1 MKRKFTFLIA
11 AAVMLLTMVATTG
24 TMWGQTRDNVTLQYL
39 GSTTFNMVAE
49 TNYAANLELDEEH
62 WSVVGVKNDASYMPA
77 CNKAHDVRL
86 YPGSGNGSSIIV
98 TNLDGATI
106 NSITFDMKLNTPTV
120 KVGGN
125 TVNPTDNVYTIN
137 STSFIVQN
145 GIDATSGN
153 QVQINSITITYTSGG
168 GSTYSVTYNAN
179 DATSGDVPVDDNE
192 YDSGDEVTVLGNTG
206 NLAKTGNT
214 WSGWNTLAN
223 GTGTTYQADDTFEI
237 TENTTLYAKWTPKSI
252 TSLAYT
258 GTPNKTDYF
267 EGDVFDP
274 TGLTVTATYN
284 DASSEDV
291 TAQVVWTP
299 NPLTAG
305 TTTVTGTFMEQTVE
319 VGGITVAGANIILNS
334 SNTPFSSTSG
344 SNTSIGTKTLD
355 GIEYQNYGGYNY
367 TSGNTTYLSINKS
380 INGYLGNNTKLCG
393 NISKIVVTF
402 SASNALGK
410 FTMYE
415 GSTALAETTTAT
427 KTTNGNVETY
437 TFSGNTGYFK
447 FKLTTTNTYCNIVD
461 IKIYLNECVQYT
473 VNGVASP
480 VAGGTVSVAE
490 SPLSVGN
497 TTTVTATPNEGYQFT
512 SWAVTGAG
520 STLSSTTDNPTT
532 FTMGTADA
540 TVTATFTQVVTYDID
555 VDDQIVNGSISADK
569 EHAAAGET
577 VTLTATPNAGY
588 ELNEWE
594 VVLDGSANPV
604 NVTETSATT
613 ATFEMPAS
621 NVLVSAT
628 FTAKPTYAITK
639 VVTPENTGTIETDAT
654 AWEGKSVLVL
664 VEPETGYSLTNIVVG
679 KTADLT
685 VTTAITGNVT
695 DGFTFTMPAYPV
707 TVTATFATA
716 DVLTGSEVYAAIGT
730 SHSSSYKA
738 WELDKTYATYNGQ
751 SMDVED
757 YIQLRY
763 KDETNNYSGIVTTA
777 SNGYVRKVELNFVN
791 NTTAGRKLSVYGKNT
806 AYSGPSD
813 LYSAETRGTL
823 LGEIVAGTN
832 NSITVTG
839 NYQYVGFLASG
850 AIYFEPIIITW
861 DPVTFYEVI
870 FDEAQTGGTI
880 SVSPT
885 TATESETITL
895 TATPAEHYEFTSWIV
910 KDEDENPIVVTGTN
924 PATFEMPASDVT
936 VEATFTALSQYDIT
950 IPAAIEDYI
959 MVDATNNKA
968 YAGETVTI
976 SVVDTPAGKVLS
988 TLTVTGDTSGD
999 EIEISPEVSASI
1011 DEYTFEMPA
1020 ENVTINATFGDSP
1033 KYTVTFYVNGTLDN
1047 NLTIGNI
1054 TPGSSIDLPTSST
1067 LIPDGYSLVGWATEG
1082 STVAVEDPYTP
1093 ANSIALYSLLQD
1105 ENAQI
1110 TYSYVKVTESLADWS
1125 GDYLIVYTTGNL
1137 AFDGSLTTLDASGNT
1152 ITVNITNNSI
1162 AANATTDAS
1171 KFSIAKYDGG
1181 YSIKSASNKYIGN
1194 GSNSNGLT
1202 ASDNQMKNTIT
1213 YNNGDIDIVGTGGAY
1228 LRYNSSSGQER
1239 FRYFKSSSY
1248 TSQKAIQLYKRTAND
1263 VPSFNTITEVS
1274 GTTTIGDDI
1283 PTTTCVVVENGAVLT
1298 FNGENQGTAANL
1310 IIQDGGQVIVSNAG
1324 VQATMIK
1331 DIAVPTKDGVGNWY
1345 TISTPV
1351 NNIAITSVTNLV
1363 LAAPAVYDLYR
1374 YNESETN
1381 WENYKASH
1389 DGFNNLTNGRG
1400 YLYYNST
1407 GSDLSFPGE
1416 LNSGDVAIAVT
1427 KTGTGDLAGFN
1438 LIGNPYSHNI
1448 YKGAGTAIPN
1458 SKTEDYVLST
1468 GFYTLS
1474 NEGAWTAGTD
1484 NSTAIKPGQGI
1495 LVKATT
1501 AGTVTMTNTTANGAK
1516 RDNEFIKFIIA
1527 NSQFEDVA
1535 YAMFN
1540 EEDGLNKINHRNASI
1555 PMLYI
1560 AQNEENY
1567 AIATMSEETQSF
1579 NLNFKA
1585 MTIGQYTLS
1594 YKAEG
1599 NYDYLHV
1606 IDRLTGEDV
1615 DMLLDG
1621 EYSFIASPSDNDARF
1636 IVRLG
1641 SNANGNA
1648 ENDIFA
1654 YQNGNDIVVNGEGEL
1669 QVFDMMGRMIAT
1681 QHINGVQTV
1690 NMPSNGVY
1698 IFKLNEKT
1706 QKIVVR

>member
-24 TMWGQTRDNVTLQYL
+24 EMWGQTRDEVTLQYL
-39 GSTTFNMVAE
+39 GSTTFNMEAE
-49 TNYAANLELDEEH
+49 TNYADVLELDEEH
-62 WSVVGVKNDASYMPA
+62 WSVVGVKNNASYMPA

-106 NSITFDMKLNTPTV
+106 NSITFDMKQNTPTV
-120 KVGGN
+120 KVGDN
-125 TVNPTDNVYTIN
+125 TISPTENVYTIN

-153 QVQINSITITYTSGG
+153 QVQINSITITFTSGG

-179 DATSGDVPVDDNE
+179 GATSGDVPEDDNE
-192 YDSGDEVTVLGNTG
+192 YESGDEVTVLGNTG

-237 TENTTLYAKWTPKSI
+237 TASTTLYAKWTPKSI
-252 TSLAYT
+252 TNLAYT

-267 EGDVFDP
+267 EGDIFDP

-319 VGGITVAGANIILNS
+319 IGGITVLGATIILNS
-334 SNTPFSSTSG
+334 SNTPFTSTSG
-344 SNTSIGTKTLD
+344 SNTSVGTKTLD

-540 TVTATFTQVVTYDID
+540 TVTATFTQVVTYDI
-555 VDDQIVNGSISADK
+555 VVNDATEHGSIEADK

-577 VTLTATPNAGY
+577 VTITATADNGY
-588 ELNEWE
+588 ELDEWIVE
-594 VVLDGSANPV
+594 DEDSTPIAVTGTNP
-604 NVTETSATT
+604 
-613 ATFEMPAS
+613 ATFVMPAKD
-621 NVLVSAT
+621 VLVSAT

-639 VVTPENTGTIETDAT
+639 VVTPVNGGTVATDET
-654 AWEGKSVLVL
+654 AWEGKDVTVL
-664 VEPETGYSLTNIVVG
+664 VEPIAGYNLVNIAVS
-679 KTADLT
+679 KTDDPE
-685 VTTAITGNVT
+685 VTTVITGNVT

-716 DVLTGSEVYAAIGT
+716 DVLTGSEVYAAMPN
-730 SHSSSYKA
+730 SKAYKE
-738 WELDKTYATYNGQ
+738 WTLVKTYATYKGQ
-751 SMDVED
+751 SNDVQD
-757 YIQLRY
+757 YIQLR
-763 KDETNNYSGIVTTA
+763 NQNPSGIVTTT
-777 SNGYVRKVELNFVN
+777 STGYARKVSVTYAGS
-791 NTTAGRKLSVYGKNT
+791 NTNARYLTVYGKNT
-806 AYSGPSD
+806 PYEGPAD
-813 LYSAETRGTL
+813 LYDNNKKGTS
-823 LGEIVAGTN
+823 LGTITYNTN
-832 NSITVTG
+832 DVSGELTITG
-839 NYQYVGFLASG
+839 DYQYIGLLAS
-850 AIYFEPIIITW
+850 AAMYFEPIIITW
-861 DPVTFYEVI
+861 DPVTFYDVIYDEV
-870 FDEAQTGGTI
+870 QTGGTI
-880 SVSPT
+880 SVSPA
-885 TATESETITL
+885 TAAEGETITL
-895 TATPAEHYEFTSWIV
+895 TATPAEHYEFTSWTV
-910 KDEDENPIVVTGTN
+910 LDEGYNPINVTGTN

-959 MVDATNNKA
+959 MVDATGNKA

-988 TLTVTGDTSGD
+988 TLTVIGDTSGD

-1020 ENVTINATFGDSP
+1020 ENVTINATFGDLP

-1047 NLTIGNI
+1047 NLTINNI
-1054 TPGSSIDLPTSST
+1054 TPGNSIILPTNST
-1067 LIPDGYSLVGWATEG
+1067 LIPEGYSLVGWATEG
-1082 STVAVEDPYTP
+1082 STVAVDNPYIP
-1093 ANSIALYSLLQD
+1093 ANSMALYSLLQD
-1105 ENAQI
+1105 NNAQV
-1110 TYSYVKVTESLADWS
+1110 TYSYVKVTKSLADWS

-1137 AFDGSLTTLDASGNT
+1137 AFDGSLETLDASGNT
-1152 ITVNITNNSI
+1152 IAVNITNNCI

-1171 KFSIAKYDGG
+1171 KFTIEEYEDG

-1194 GSNSNGLT
+1194 ASNSNGLT
-1202 ASDNQMKNTIT
+1202 ASDDQMENTIS
-1213 YNNGDIDIVGTGGAY
+1213 YNEGNIDIVSAGGAY
-1228 LRYNSSSGQER
+1228 LRYNSTSGQER

-1248 TSQKAIQLYKRTAND
+1248 TNQKAIQLYKRTAND
-1263 VPSFNTITEVS
+1263 VPSFNTITEVT

-1283 PTTTCVVVENGAVLT
+1283 PATTCVIVENGAVLT

-1310 IIQDGGQVIVSNAG
+1310 IIEDGGQLIHNGNVTATLKKNVAGYNTRSVSG
-1324 VQATMIK
+1324 
-1331 DIAVPTKDGVGNWY
+1331 WY
-1345 TISTPV
+1345 TIASPV
-1351 NNIAITSVTNLV
+1351 ADMDVNCATTGTYDFFAFNEENTKWLNQKVAANNITNFEQGV
-1363 LAAPAVYDLYR
+1363 
-1374 YNESETN
+1374 
-1381 WENYKASH
+1381 
-1389 DGFNNLTNGRG
+1389 G
-1400 YLYYNST
+1400 YLYANADATVVNYLGT
-1407 GSDLSFPGE
+1407 LIGTE
-1416 LNSGDVAIAVT
+1416 TEVT
-1427 KTGTGDLAGFN
+1427 KPLSYACENTSYQGIN
-1438 LIGNPYSHNI
+1438 LMGNPFSRNLV
-1448 YKGAGTAIPN
+1448 AGDIEIDGTPLTTYYTVEGGNELAT
-1458 SKTEDYVLST
+1458 KTLAT
-1468 GFYTLS
+1468 TP
-1474 NEGAWTAGTD
+1474 
-1484 NSTAIKPGQGI
+1484 IKPGQGFMVQATASSQN
-1495 LVKATT
+1495 LVFNPTSKDRSAAKVGYISIVAGNSEFTDNAFVQVGGGNTLHKMTLSDNSSIVYVMNNGNDYAAATID
-1501 AGTVTMTNTTANGAK
+1501 ALEGSMPVC
-1516 RDNEFIKFIIA
+1516 
-1527 NSQFEDVA
+1527 
-1535 YAMFN
+1535 
-1540 EEDGLNKINHRNASI
+1540 
-1555 PMLYI
+1555 
-1560 AQNEENY
+1560 
-1567 AIATMSEETQSF
+1567 
-1579 NLNFKA
+1579 FKA
-1585 MTIGQYTLS
+1585 NALGSYTITIE
-1594 YKAEG
+1594 AIDI
-1599 NYDYLHV
+1599 NADYLHL
-1606 IDRLTGEDV
+1606 IDNFTGEDIN
-1615 DMLLDG
+1615 LLL
-1621 EYSFIASPSDNDARF
+1621 EPSYSFIASNGDRAERF
-1636 IVRLG
+1636 TLVFRSNG
-1641 SNANGNA
+1641 SEGTT
-1648 ENDIFA
+1648 NDIFA
-1654 YQNGNDIVVNGEGEL
+1654 YQNNNDIIVNGEGEL
-1669 QVFDMMGRMIAT
+1669 QVFDVMGRMIST
-1681 QHINGVQTV
+1681 QHVNGVQTIEK
-1690 NMPSNGVY
+1690 PSQTGVY